1 MHSENITEH
10 FTKREMACK
19 CGCNKIEY
27 DPKLLVKLEIV
38 RDMLGGV
45 PIIINSGYRCVKHNK
60 DVGGVPDSQHLKGK
74 AADIRING
82 NMEELYYFLD
92 IVFKKNGLGRYENF
106 FHVDTGPRKRF
117 TGKY

>member
-19 CGCNKIEY
+19 CGCDKIEY

-38 RDMLGGV
+38 RYMLGGV

-92 IVFKKNGLGRYENF
+92 IVFKKNGLGR
-106 FHVDTGPRKRF
+106 
-117 TGKY
+117 